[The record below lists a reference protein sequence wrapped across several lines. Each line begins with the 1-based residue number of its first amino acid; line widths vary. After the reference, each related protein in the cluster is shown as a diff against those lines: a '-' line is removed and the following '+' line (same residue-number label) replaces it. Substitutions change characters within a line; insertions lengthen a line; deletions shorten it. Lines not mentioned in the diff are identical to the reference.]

1 MSAGITRIHGTVE
14 TGTDDTQNVTGS
26 RGSFLSG
33 YQQRFFDITANY
45 TTATNLEAAILK
57 IQTVASVTFIGVPS
71 STHTIIGVDAA
82 SFTGRGDYTGY
93 GNAGDDAED
102 TLATLLEA
110 TVNEVV
116 VSGATFV
123 SA

>member
-1 MSAGITRIHGTVE
+1 MSAGITRIHGTAL
-14 TGTDDTQNVTGS
+14 TGTSNTQNVTGS
-26 RGSFLSG
+26 QGSFLSG

-45 TTATNLEAAILK
+45 TSSSNLEAAILK

-93 GNAGDDAED
+93 GAEGNNAED
-102 TLATLLEA
+102 TLASLLSA
-110 TVNEVV
+110 TVNEVII
-116 VSGATFV
+116 SGNAFT

>member
-71 STHTIIGVDAA
+71 STHTIVAVDAA

-93 GNAGDDAED
+93 GDAGSDAD
-102 TLATLLEA
+102 STLSTLLGV
-110 TVNEVV
+110 TVTEKI
-116 VSGATFV
+116 VSGQTFV
-123 SA
+123 SL